1 MRVMI
6 LGGAGM
12 LGHKMCEVLSRRF
25 DVYVT
30 LRRSVA
36 TYSRYGIFD
45 PARAI
50 EGVDAF
56 SFDSIVR
63 AMANVKPQVVING
76 IGAVKQLTASADPFI
91 ALTVN
96 ALLPHRVAQLCRA
109 VGARFIQISTDCV
122 FSGRK
127 GNYTE
132 EDESDATDPY
142 GRTKFLGEVTGE
154 RCLTIRTSIIGRE
167 LGTDHGLVEWFLR
180 QKGGIVNGYTNAIFS
195 GFTTQVLS
203 EIIGQIISQWPDLG
217 GLYHVASR
225 PIRKHDLLLL
235 LRDAFDMDV
244 EIRPSHEFVADRS
257 LDGTKFS
264 AATGFVPPE
273 WRTMV
278 WELARCES

>member
-1 MRVMI
+1 MI

-12 LGHKMCEVLSRRF
+12 LGHKLWQVLSPRF

-30 LRRSVA
+30 LRKSVA

-45 PARAI
+45 PARVV
-50 EGVDAF
+50 EDVDAF

-63 AMANVKPQVVING
+63 AAAEVKPEVVINA
-76 IGAVKQLTASADPFI
+76 IGAVKQLTASTDPLI

-96 ALLPHRVAQLCRA
+96 ALLPHRVAGLCRA
-109 VGARFIQISTDCV
+109 IGARFIQISTDCV

-132 EDESDATDPY
+132 EDESDATDLY
-142 GRTKFLGEVTGE
+142 GRTKFLGEVTDE
-154 RCLTIRTSIIGRE
+154 RCLTLRTSIIGRE
-167 LGTDHGLVEWFLR
+167 LGTHHGLVEWFLKQR
-180 QKGGIVNGYTNAIFS
+180 GGVVDGYTNAIFS

-203 EIIGQIISQWPDLG
+203 EIIGQIIGQWPDLS

-235 LRDAFDMDV
+235 LRDALDMDV
-244 EIRPSHEFVADRS
+244 EIRPYHEFVADRS
-257 LDGTKFS
+257 LDGTKFVK
-264 AATGFVPPE
+264 ATGFVPSDWE
-273 WRTMV
+273 TMV
-278 WELARCES
+278 RELAR